1 MKNNDFLI
9 IKLNQK
15 NEFRTNASFEINEMK
30 FSAVDVK
37 IDTGCPHTS
46 FPMLKLGL
54 SEETAYKLKEQD
66 CQNENVAKTISFGV
80 NDTKTKRDE
89 DKRKFKS
96 KRYMELNSISFKH
109 TAKNFSLGVLPLG
122 DFPISVSYDRTGNTL
137 IGMDILKKL
146 EIFIGKNQK
155 KSNWRN
161 NSNCL
166 PTRNENF
173 SNRSFRIDGCKKIKR
188 IKHKKSPDQPK
199 NRAESGGCPRFHA
212 RENA

>member
-15 NEFRTNASFEINEMK
+15 NEFRTNASFEINGMK
-30 FSAVDVK
+30 FSAIDVK

-54 SEETAYKLKEQD
+54 SEESAYKLKEQD
-66 CQNENVAKTISFGV
+66 CQNESVAKTISFGV
-80 NDTKTKRDE
+80 NDTKIKRDE

-96 KRYMELNSISFKH
+96 KRFMELNSISFKH
-109 TAKNFSLGVLPLG
+109 TAKEFSLGPLPLG

-146 EIFIGKNQK
+146 EIFIGKNQSGETILIACQQETQTVLAALSELMDAK
-155 KSNWRN
+155 K
-161 NSNCL
+161 L
-166 PTRNENF
+166 
-173 SNRSFRIDGCKKIKR
+173 IV
-188 IKHKKSPDQPK
+188 
-199 NRAESGGCPRFHA
+199 
-212 RENA
+212 